1 MFSCGAAE
9 GGLESGFESARF
21 YTGKDNDA
29 KDMVGSDI
37 QASHTIA
44 ALINAFG
51 KVRFCDSI

>member
-37 QASHTIA
+37 
-44 ALINAFG
+44 
-51 KVRFCDSI
+51 